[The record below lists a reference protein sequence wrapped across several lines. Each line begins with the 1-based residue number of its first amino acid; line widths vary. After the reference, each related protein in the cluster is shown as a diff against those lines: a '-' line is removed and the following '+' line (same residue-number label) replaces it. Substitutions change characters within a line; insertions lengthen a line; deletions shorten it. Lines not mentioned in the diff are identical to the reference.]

1 MLAPPTA
8 ASGCWQGV
16 VMAMK
21 LVAVAGGIL
30 HELLQVITLIVLI
43 YNLRSAAG
51 MDHYWIW
58 AFVLFVL
65 GIGLAVM
72 EVFFPS
78 AGILA
83 FLSAA
88 ALIASIVMGFQQ
100 GPWTGIAVVAAI
112 VGGLPTVLI
121 LGFRYWPK
129 TRMGQLILLTPPA
142 SGDILPQDPEKEF
155 LKGLIGR
162 TGRAKT
168 KMLLSGIVVVD
179 GRPMDAVSEGMP
191 IEVGQTVRIV
201 QVKGNRVV
209 VRVVEEEPAST
220 PPDPLQRTYD
230 DPFELP
236 PA

>member
-1 MLAPPTA
+1 
-8 ASGCWQGV
+8 
-16 VMAMK
+16 MAMK

-30 HELLQVITLIVLI
+30 HELPQMITLIMFIHELQ
-43 YNLRSAAG
+43 SAKG

-58 AFVLFVL
+58 AFVLLVL

-88 ALIASIVMGFQQ
+88 ALIAAIIMGFQQ
-100 GPWTGIAVVAAI
+100 GVWAGIAVVTAI

-121 LGFRYWPK
+121 LGFRYWPRTK
-129 TRMGQLILLTPPA
+129 MGQRILLTPPT
-142 SGDILPQDPEKEF
+142 SDDVMPEDPEREF
-155 LKGLIGR
+155 LKSLIGR

-191 IEVGQTVRIV
+191 IEVGQAVRIV
-201 QVKGNRVV
+201 QVKGNRIV
-209 VRVVEEEPAST
+209 VRAVEEEPSSA

>member
-1 MLAPPTA
+1 
-8 ASGCWQGV
+8 
-16 VMAMK
+16 
-21 LVAVAGGIL
+21 
-30 HELLQVITLIVLI
+30 
-43 YNLRSAAG
+43 

-65 GIGLAVM
+65 GITLAVM

-78 AGILA
+78 AGVLA

-88 ALIASIVMGFQQ
+88 ALISAVVMGFQQ
-100 GPWTGIAVVAAI
+100 GVWTGIAVVAAI

-121 LGFRYWPK
+121 LGFRYWPRTK
-129 TRMGQLILLTPPA
+129 MGQRILLTPPT
-142 SGDILPQDPEKEF
+142 SSEVLPEDPEKQL
-155 LKGLIGR
+155 LKSLIGR

-179 GRPMDAVSEGMP
+179 GRHMDAVSEGMP

-209 VRVVEEEPAST
+209 VRVVEKEETSST

>member
-1 MLAPPTA
+1 
-8 ASGCWQGV
+8 
-16 VMAMK
+16 
-21 LVAVAGGIL
+21 
-30 HELLQVITLIVLI
+30 
-43 YNLRSAAG
+43 
-51 MDHYWIW
+51 MDHYWVW

-65 GIGLAVM
+65 GIGLALM

-88 ALIASIVMGFQQ
+88 ALIAAIVMGFQQ
-100 GPWTGIAVVAAI
+100 GAWTGIAVVAAI

-121 LGFRYWPK
+121 LGFRMWPRTK
-129 TRMGQLILLTPPA
+129 MGQRILLTPPTG
-142 SGDILPQDPEKEF
+142 SEVLPEDPEKEL
-155 LKGLIGR
+155 LKGFIGR

-168 KMLLSGIVVVD
+168 KMLLSGVIVVD
-179 GRPMDAVSEGMP
+179 GRHLDAVSEGMP
-191 IEVGQTVRIV
+191 IEIGQPVRVI

-209 VRVVEEEPAST
+209 VRAAEEEPS
-220 PPDPLQRTYD
+220 PPPQDPLQQTYE